1 MALRTTHQ
9 RLLVF
14 AAGGG
19 CCGCSCWRFVATL
32 CSRTS
37 LSSSSGGACCHAG
50 VRRISSMMELL
61 STNFQPFLMSLQSGT
76 SFRFP
81 TERDRFGVC
90 RPLGGGFSLHSLSK
104 DSSFSA
110 SSLALKLKPKTG
122 RRGVL
127 ELSRAVSAAAAV
139 TARSPE
145 TDLFLADPSI
155 TWKSLGLSQE
165 LTKALLQIDL
175 QQPSLIQAASIP
187 LILSTGDV
195 IVAAETGSGKTH
207 AYLVPLIHKLL
218 QSQKAANEAE
228 KLRPGEYARRSHHF
242 ALILCPNA
250 TLCQQVADM
259 ANALASSAGEPLL
272 QVAVICGGQGWPI
285 SPPDMVIA
293 TPAALINNLF
303 AFDPRRR
310 RRSAFIRDV
319 RFVVLDEA
327 DMLLGGAFI
336 RQVGRLIDMF
346 RLEEKQLS
354 RDWELEK
361 VQGIGSTKEFQPWT
375 DFQPTEDA
383 EVDTGSSDSEE
394 EEVSNWSDPVDDEPI
409 TSEESSE
416 LPQSSGRQAEMERRG
431 DWLKA
436 RKAYKR
442 SKQYVFVAAT
452 LPQAGK
458 RTPGAVLRQ
467 KFPEASWVNGHLL
480 HCHNPRLEHQWVE
493 VTEDSRIPALLEAV
507 GMKGT
512 LLESDPTISHRTMVF
527 ANSVESVDGI
537 WRVLERAG
545 VKSKRYHRDL
555 PLDERAESLQVFEQD
570 GGLLICTDSAA
581 RGLDIPNIGHVI
593 QAEFASSAVEFLHRV
608 GRTARAGR
616 PGKVTSLFTDSNHH
630 LVNAVREAVTT
641 ASPVEGAFSRKR
653 SFRRKIKK
661 YGAHQGLLK
670 P

>member
-1 MALRTTHQ
+1 VFVLFFVRHSNDDHHVVGIQEKNSMALRTTHQ
-9 RLLVF
+9 RFLVF

-50 VRRISSMMELL
+50 VRRIFSMMELL

-81 TERDRFGVC
+81 AERDRFGVC
-90 RPLGGGFSLHSLSK
+90 RSLGGGFSLHSLSK
-104 DSSFSA
+104 DSSFSV

-127 ELSRAVSAAAAV
+127 ELSRAVSAAAAAAV

-145 TDLFLADPSI
+145 MDLFLADPSI

-218 QSQKAANEAE
+218 QSQNAANEAE

-394 EEVSNWSDPVDDEPI
+394 EEVSNWSDPVGDEPI

-416 LPQSSGRQAEMERRG
+416 LPQSSGRQAEMERRS

-442 SKQYVFVAAT
+442 SKQYIFVAAT

-480 HCHNPRLEHQWVE
+480 HCHNPR
-493 VTEDSRIPALLEAV
+493 
-507 GMKGT
+507 
-512 LLESDPTISHRTMVF
+512 
-527 ANSVESVDGI
+527 
-537 WRVLERAG
+537 
-545 VKSKRYHRDL
+545 
-555 PLDERAESLQVFEQD
+555 
-570 GGLLICTDSAA
+570 
-581 RGLDIPNIGHVI
+581 
-593 QAEFASSAVEFLHRV
+593 FL
-608 GRTARAGR
+608 A
-616 PGKVTSLFTDSNHH
+616 
-630 LVNAVREAVTT
+630 
-641 ASPVEGAFSRKR
+641 
-653 SFRRKIKK
+653 
-661 YGAHQGLLK
+661 
-670 P
+670 

>member
-1 MALRTTHQ
+1 
-9 RLLVF
+9 
-14 AAGGG
+14 
-19 CCGCSCWRFVATL
+19 
-32 CSRTS
+32 
-37 LSSSSGGACCHAG
+37 
-50 VRRISSMMELL
+50 
-61 STNFQPFLMSLQSGT
+61 
-76 SFRFP
+76 
-81 TERDRFGVC
+81 
-90 RPLGGGFSLHSLSK
+90 
-104 DSSFSA
+104 
-110 SSLALKLKPKTG
+110 
-122 RRGVL
+122 
-127 ELSRAVSAAAAV
+127 
-139 TARSPE
+139 
-145 TDLFLADPSI
+145 LFLADPSI

-319 RFVVLDEA
+319 RFVVLDET

-361 VQGIGSTKEFQPWT
+361 VQGIRSTKEFQPWT

-383 EVDTGSSDSEE
+383 EADTGSSDSEE

-442 SKQYVFVAAT
+442 SKQYIFVAAT

-616 PGKVTSLFTDSNHH
+616 PGKVTSLFTDSNRH